1 MIEKS
6 SILKVLESMPERVSI
21 NELMEKLILVEK
33 VDRGLEQIRR
43 GETLTHE
50 EVKSRFSRWLT

>member
-1 MIEKS
+1 MIKKS

-21 NELMEKLILVEK
+21 DELMEKLILVEK

>member
-21 NELMEKLILVEK
+21 DELMDKLILVEK

-50 EVKSRFSRWLT
+50 EVKSRFSRWLK